1 MPIDI
6 RAEVSCSLG
15 TVISGSFADD
25 YLQGNGLIKTR
36 GEVVLAGT
44 QTPVVGTQVTFT
56 YDKGGTTYTV
66 PRVLRVLSS
75 FADPFRR
82 TTTVQLG
89 CKLTYLENRKPPV
102 QNPNSKDEN
111 ADMPCKVFLQ
121 ATLPISAEYVFQQCL
136 DALGLD
142 SASIPLTNKFS
153 VEEFDLT
160 PGYVQVMSD
169 LLQSEGY
176 AGYLDSE
183 ETLQFLDLTE
193 AASAGPVI
201 TPADVVDL
209 GPIGSGDLP
218 GESVVV
224 RWSNLRLLPPDQ
236 LYGDQYL
243 KRSWEIEEV
252 FGAPSEVSVSY
263 SDDDGNTVTD
273 TDIFY
278 PYSFTATRYDK
289 WDRKIES
296 VSLNLVSTA
305 ETNNRWASDAFKSG
319 QAGWNQPAAR
329 VVHELLEYEKATDA
343 ANKVNLLSVLQLG
356 GGVTTLKNMLSAAA
370 EEHSGLASLCKTEI
384 PEGAD
389 VVKSQ
394 TTYNYFS
401 ELELAGSLNVDSY
414 LSDGG
419 SLVSFDTIAG
429 RLDSVVQV
437 EYKTDKTSGISKT
450 ITKRQ
455 VSRSQT
461 VSGQQ
466 DLATKAQDLDTG
478 NLNNSVNGLLAVAGR
493 LVYVG
498 AETSLHTQREYGL
511 QKRPSEAER
520 NNTANSKPQISES
533 KAEITW
539 ITGSTTSTAVTEFT
553 LPYAPDDAISWNETT
568 GEFTSTPSD
577 ADQKAMRYG
586 RVQNALLLGNR
597 NGVSLQL
604 APEQLPKRPFD
615 PLYVQA
621 SGITGGYRVNGTSW
635 AFDANGIV
643 ASTDALLW
651 GAVSASSGTNLAS
664 SWVPLAPG
672 TTSLPLPY
680 TPTGGSV
687 DPETG
692 AAFAAVIT
700 PATVLPPYLENVAV
714 EGISRSSIALQDYPY
729 TLDRGTETQVA
740 VTKSKLLV
748 GSKLTAA
755 ATSYALAGQAA
766 GRIYSRKLSAAAG
779 SFISTGYSAGS
790 VRSYG
795 IGTNAGTFALSG
807 LGALLKLGRLPLTA
821 EAGAFAFGGQDAGSR
836 LGINL
841 LVDAGSFSFSGQA
854 AYKLQARIMPADA
867 RSFAA
872 TGQDAT
878 LTYVSPVFSHVTY
891 TGNTTARSITG
902 VGFQPSMVWINNLDG
917 ALTYDLNIF
926 DERRG
931 TGRYITTHA
940 IGREYVDAQTLTAFN
955 SNGFSLGTSAITNG
969 TSKPNYEA
977 FCWKGLGASSSNT
990 NGTITTTTQVSS
1002 AAGFSVFTY
1011 AGNATANATVGHG
1024 LSSAPEWVFV
1034 QQRTSG
1040 FNYEAQCHSSLLSGG
1055 RSWALNST
1063 AAATSSTQF
1072 IRAVSASTL
1081 TLSSDSAVNGS
1092 GLTYVGFAFVSVSGV
1107 SKLGLA
1113 TGDGSGVLSVNV
1125 GFCPRLLIIKTYIG
1139 TGNWL
1144 LCRRTNNT
1152 TGYVTQTNMNTSV
1165 ASTVSTQIQIT
1176 STGFSVD
1183 AGGDGNV
1190 SGSTKSIWYMAYA

>member
-36 GEVVLAGT
+36 GEVVLDGT
-44 QTPVVGTQVTFT
+44 QTPEVGTEVTFT
-56 YDKGGTTYTV
+56 YAKSGSTYTI

-102 QNPNSKDEN
+102 ENPSSKDEN
-111 ADMPCKVFLQ
+111 ADVPCKVFLK
-121 ATLPISAEYVFQQCL
+121 ATLPITAEYVFQQCL
-136 DALGLD
+136 DALQLD
-142 SASIPLTNKFS
+142 AASIPLTNKFS

-160 PGYVQVMSD
+160 PGYIQVMSD

-193 AASAGPVI
+193 EASTGPVI
-201 TPADVVDL
+201 TPSDVVDL
-209 GPIGSGDLP
+209 GPIGSGELP

-236 LYGDQYL
+236 LYGDEYL
-243 KRSWEIEEV
+243 KRSWEIEEI

-263 SDDDGNTVTD
+263 TNDAGATVTD
-273 TDIFY
+273 NDIFY
-278 PYSFTATRYDK
+278 PYSFTATRYDV

-296 VSLNLVSTA
+296 ISLNLVSSA
-305 ETNNRWASDAFKSG
+305 ETNNRWASDAFRKG
-319 QAGWNQPAAR
+319 QFWNLPTAR
-329 VVHELLEYEKATDA
+329 LVREIIEYEKPASA
-343 ANKVNLLSVLQLG
+343 ANNVDFGTINEVGKGVPYIKAALS
-356 GGVTTLKNMLSAAA
+356 TAA
-370 EEHSGLASLCKTEI
+370 ESHTGLANLCKAEV
-384 PEGAD
+384 PDGAD

-394 TTYNYFS
+394 TTFNYFS
-401 ELELAGSLNVDSY
+401 ELELAGSLNIDTYISDS
-414 LSDGG
+414 G
-419 SLVSFDTIAG
+419 SLVEFDTIAAE
-429 RLDSVVQV
+429 LDSFVVV
-437 EYKTDKTSGISKT
+437 EYETDTSSGVSKT
-450 ITKRQ
+450 ITKRS

-466 DLATKAQDLDTG
+466 DLATRAQELDTA
-478 NLNNSVNGLLAVAGR
+478 NLSNSISSLLGLAR
-493 LVYVG
+493 RQVYVG

-520 NNTANSKPQISES
+520 NNTSNSKPQISES

-539 ITGSTTSTAVTEFT
+539 IVGSTTSTAVTEFT

-568 GEFTSTPSD
+568 GEFSSTPSD

-604 APEQLPKRPFD
+604 APDQLPKRPFD
-615 PLYVQA
+615 PLYLQA
-621 SGITGGYRVNGTSW
+621 GGITGAYRVNGTSW

-692 AAFAAVIT
+692 AAFSAVIT

-740 VTKSKLLV
+740 VTKSKVLV

-755 ATSYALAGQAA
+755 AASYALAGQAA
-766 GRIYSRKLSAAAG
+766 GGTYSRKLSAAAG
-779 SFISTGYSAGS
+779 SFASTGYSAGS

-807 LGALLKLGRLPLTA
+807 QDAALKRNLAPLAA
-821 EAGAFAFGGQDAGSR
+821 EAGSFALTGQNATSSGATTLTAAVGAYS
-836 LGINL
+836 L
-841 LVDAGSFSFSGQA
+841 SGQA
-854 AYKLQARIMPADA
+854 ANSIRSYRLAGDSS
-867 RSFAA
+867 SFAA
-872 TGQDAT
+872 TGRDAQLSKIAPVVLLLHMNGTQGSTTFTDSSTYARTVTPAGTTSAFISTTQSKFGGASGYFLNAPYVYMADAPELAFGSGDFTVECWVRQSQTAGGTFKMIASQATGSTSNFGWALWYNVGSPTNLGFSFSSDGTNRTTFTSNTT
-878 LTYVSPVFSHVTY
+878 LTTSTWFHIAVVRYGSNLSMYVNGAMVGSTHNI
-891 TGNTTARSITG
+891 GTASI
-902 VGFQPSMVWINNLDG
+902 
-917 ALTYDLNIF
+917 YDSTADLL
-926 DERRG
+926 
-931 TGRYITTHA
+931 
-940 IGREYVDAQTLTAFN
+940 IG
-955 SNGFSLGTSAITNG
+955 SG
-969 TSKPNYEA
+969 
-977 FCWKGLGASSSNT
+977 
-990 NGTITTTTQVSS
+990 
-1002 AAGFSVFTY
+1002 Y
-1011 AGNATANATVGHG
+1011 AGSPSNFFYGYIDELRISKTAQYTANFT
-1024 LSSAPEWVFV
+1024 AP
-1034 QQRTSG
+1034 
-1040 FNYEAQCHSSLLSGG
+1040 
-1055 RSWALNST
+1055 T
-1063 AAATSSTQF
+1063 AEF
-1072 IRAVSASTL
+1072 P
-1081 TLSSDSAVNGS
+1081 N
-1092 GLTYVGFAFVSVSGV
+1092 
-1107 SKLGLA
+1107 
-1113 TGDGSGVLSVNV
+1113 
-1125 GFCPRLLIIKTYIG
+1125 P
-1139 TGNWL
+1139 
-1144 LCRRTNNT
+1144 
-1152 TGYVTQTNMNTSV
+1152 
-1165 ASTVSTQIQIT
+1165 
-1176 STGFSVD
+1176 
-1183 AGGDGNV
+1183 
-1190 SGSTKSIWYMAYA
+1190 

>member
-1 MPIDI
+1 MAIDI

-44 QTPVVGTQVTFT
+44 QTPMVGTQVTFT

-111 ADMPCKVFLQ
+111 ADVPCKVFLQ

-160 PGYVQVMSD
+160 PGYIQVMSD

-193 AASAGPVI
+193 ESSTGPVI

-263 SDDDGNTVTD
+263 TNDAGATVTD
-273 TDIFY
+273 NDIFY
-278 PYSFTATRYDK
+278 PYSFTATRYDV

-296 VSLNLVSTA
+296 ISLNLVSSA
-305 ETNNRWASDAFKSG
+305 ETNNRWASDAFRVG
-319 QAGWNQPAAR
+319 RLWNLPTAR
-329 VVHELLEYEKATDA
+329 LVREVIEYEKAAAA
-343 ANKVNLLSVLQLG
+343 ANNANLLSVQQVG
-356 GGVTTLKNMLSAAA
+356 GGVNDVKAQLSSAAEA
-370 EEHSGLASLCKTEI
+370 HTGLANLCKEEV
-384 PEGAD
+384 PDGAD

-401 ELELAGSLNVDSY
+401 ELELAGSLNIDSY
-414 LSDGG
+414 ISTPAGGGTG
-419 SLVSFDTIAG
+419 SLVEFDTIAAE
-429 RLDSVVQV
+429 LDSTVIV
-437 EYKTDKTSGISKT
+437 EYETDTSSGISKT
-450 ITKRQ
+450 ITKRS

-466 DLATKAQDLDTG
+466 DLATRAQDLDTAD
-478 NLNNSVNGLLAVAGR
+478 LSNSISSLLGLAR
-493 LVYVG
+493 RQVYVG

-511 QKRPSEAER
+511 QKRPSEADR

-553 LPYAPDDAISWNETT
+553 LPYAPDDAISWNASTEQ
-568 GEFTSTPSD
+568 FSSTPSD

-740 VTKSKLLV
+740 VTKSKVVV
-748 GSKLTAA
+748 GSKVVADAA
-755 ATSYALAGQAA
+755 VFALAGQAA
-766 GRIYSRKLSAAAG
+766 GGNYSRKVSAAAG
-779 SFISTGYSAGS
+779 SFTSTGYSAGS

-795 IGTNAGTFALSG
+795 IGTNAGSFALSG
-807 LGALLKLGRLPLTA
+807 QNAIIAYQRNPLTLD
-821 EAGAFAFGGQDAGSR
+821 AGSFALTGQESFSRIGVNLLADGGSYSFTGQDAGKLRGFTLVGEPASLVLSGSPVPG
-836 LGINL
+836 LGYNVSSGNAIPILGNTQATSTTGWTQ
-841 LVDAGSFSFSGQA
+841 LVNAYADDSFVASGSLGFTFSLAGTDYTSCFIGSNGYITFGSGSSVYQNVSATTPALPKIMFNGGDRSYTRVYVIASSDGIGNYFRIRWEGAGSAANQISNLAEIALFKASSGQQLVEVRYGNFSSGNLITA
-854 AYKLQARIMPADA
+854 VANTSAYYASVNA
-867 RSFAA
+867 
-872 TGQDAT
+872 
-878 LTYVSPVFSHVTY
+878 LTNTSLVF
-891 TGNTTARSITG
+891 TGNST
-902 VGFQPSMVWINNLDG
+902 
-917 ALTYDLNIF
+917 
-926 DERRG
+926 
-931 TGRYITTHA
+931 
-940 IGREYVDAQTLTAFN
+940 
-955 SNGFSLGTSAITNG
+955 GTS
-969 TSKPNYEA
+969 
-977 FCWKGLGASSSNT
+977 W
-990 NGTITTTTQVSS
+990 
-1002 AAGFSVFTY
+1002 
-1011 AGNATANATVGHG
+1011 TV
-1024 LSSAPEWVFV
+1024 
-1034 QQRTSG
+1034 
-1040 FNYEAQCHSSLLSGG
+1040 
-1055 RSWALNST
+1055 
-1063 AAATSSTQF
+1063 
-1072 IRAVSASTL
+1072 
-1081 TLSSDSAVNGS
+1081 
-1092 GLTYVGFAFVSVSGV
+1092 
-1107 SKLGLA
+1107 
-1113 TGDGSGVLSVNV
+1113 
-1125 GFCPRLLIIKTYIG
+1125 
-1139 TGNWL
+1139 
-1144 LCRRTNNT
+1144 TNNA
-1152 TGYVTQTNMNTSV
+1152 YVN
-1165 ASTVSTQIQIT
+1165 A
-1176 STGFSVD
+1176 
-1183 AGGDGNV
+1183 
-1190 SGSTKSIWYMAYA
+1190 